1 MFPDS
6 FFSVTY
12 KSNYRKINLILKS
25 FWDCFLFCV
34 FCWYAVFTG
43 LRKRKY
49 EKILLCI
56 FKKKKNKNKKHCPKK
71 SRTMNHKEYST
82 KP

>member
-34 FCWYAVFTG
+34 FCWYAVFIDLEKG
-43 LRKRKY
+43 NVKKYCCVFFFQRK
-49 EKILLCI
+49 
-56 FKKKKNKNKKHCPKK
+56 
-71 SRTMNHKEYST
+71 
-82 KP
+82 

>member
-56 FKKKKNKNKKHCPKK
+56 LKKKTNKQTK
-71 SRTMNHKEYST
+71 STAQRKAE
-82 KP
+82 P